1 LVHIAES
8 FAFLLSPS
16 WCSAKIATSGQRGAQ
31 SGRIGPVEQD
41 VRTQLTARLADR
53 GLEIKTYDG
62 TTLTLDNPGSDA
74 AAEEGQPVDEN
85 ELSRY
90 AREAIRALPVSET
103 MFPGLQEIVVDFGA
117 I

>member
-1 LVHIAES
+1 M
-8 FAFLLSPS
+8 
-16 WCSAKIATSGQRGAQ
+16 
-31 SGRIGPVEQD
+31 EQD

-62 TTLTLDNPGSDA
+62 TTLTLDYNPGSDA
-74 AAEEGQPVDEN
+74 AAEEGRPVDEN

-103 MFPGLQEIVVDFGA
+103 MFPGLHEIVVDFGA